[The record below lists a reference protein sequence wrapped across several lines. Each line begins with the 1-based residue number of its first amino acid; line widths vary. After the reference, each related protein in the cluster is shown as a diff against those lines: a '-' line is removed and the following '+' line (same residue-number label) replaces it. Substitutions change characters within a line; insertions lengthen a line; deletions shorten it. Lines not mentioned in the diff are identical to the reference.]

1 MAEYWNEVWAWLLI
15 ERNRAILTVL
25 TPALVLGFGIIGGFF
40 WYFKRQKITVE
51 HKFPPDALPGFQDR
65 QQVSYD
71 ADMPPT
77 PVGHITLT
85 LDDYE
90 TRLRK
95 RETELRED
103 LAAAHAGEKAQ
114 LQAQI
119 DELTTRRANPEA
131 AFAAFKTRIE
141 ELETQLGNAAS
152 QLEQDARDA
161 LDAGDLDRAEDLF
174 AQIQHA
180 QDMAIKKAA
189 DAAFARGRIAEEQ
202 IRWSDALTHYADA
215 ARLSPNFKTLHN
227 HWKLLWKLGEYQAA
241 LPIADQLETA
251 AISEFGT
258 DSEQHA
264 TALNCRAVIFSF
276 IGQFNEAEPL
286 YRQAMQIT
294 KDALGQAHPNY
305 ARDLNNLA
313 ALLHA
318 TGRHNEAEPLY
329 RQAMQITKDA
339 LGQAHPDYATR
350 LNNLAEL
357 LHATGRLDEAEP
369 LYRQDLQITKDAQ
382 GEKHPNYASGLNN
395 LAGLLRD
402 TGRLEE
408 AEALIRQATQITKGA
423 LGEDNPT
430 YATKLNNL
438 AALLHDTERLNEA
451 EPLYRQAID
460 ILEATTPDHPN
471 TTAARANL
479 DTLLAQMGKT

>member
-1 MAEYWNEVWAWLLI
+1 MDFVLGIISDFFTRLYVDANNDTISFASLF
-15 ERNRAILTVL
+15 LTFL
-25 TPALVLGFGIIGGFF
+25 ALVGVFFTWFFGLIGKLWRF
-40 WYFKRQKITVE
+40 I
-51 HKFPPDALPGFQDR
+51 FPKPETPGPATYAFSDQAQTGLAESQSGTAIG
-65 QQVSYD
+65 QQINHG
-71 ADMPPT
+71 T

-95 RETELRED
+95 RQTELRED

-141 ELETQLGNAAS
+141 ELEAQLGNAES

-189 DAAFARGRIAEEQ
+189 DAAFARGQIAEEQ

-286 YRQAMQIT
+286 YRQA
-294 KDALGQAHPNY
+294 
-305 ARDLNNLA
+305 
-313 ALLHA
+313 
-318 TGRHNEAEPLY
+318 
-329 RQAMQITKDA
+329 
-339 LGQAHPDYATR
+339 
-350 LNNLAEL
+350 
-357 LHATGRLDEAEP
+357 
-369 LYRQDLQITKDAQ
+369 
-382 GEKHPNYASGLNN
+382 
-395 LAGLLRD
+395 
-402 TGRLEE
+402 
-408 AEALIRQATQITKGA
+408 
-423 LGEDNPT
+423 
-430 YATKLNNL
+430 
-438 AALLHDTERLNEA
+438 
-451 EPLYRQAID
+451 ID